1 MKEIEAFMKARGL
14 MPLTGH
20 KASKNTVRDPA
31 GFEVGLLTV
40 EAATNLKNCK
50 IRLKLFHQK
59 YHQK

>member
-50 IRLKLFHQK
+50 IRLK
-59 YHQK
+59 